1 LHYIAENIQDQL
13 PVHDFIAKEWN
24 KMEVDFEKWLRSYDI
39 SLSFQNIRKKSLYE
53 AVEVVITKFLSPNLA
68 KGGGAYVQ
76 LPRHRSRTR
85 CQKPG
90 RNSRFF

>member
-1 LHYIAENIQDQL
+1 L

-24 KMEVDFEKWLRSYDI
+24 KIEVDFEKWAKKLWYFTV
-39 SLSFQNIRKKSLYE
+39 LQNIRKSLYE

-68 KGGGAYVQ
+68 KGGAYAI

-90 RNSRFF
+90 RNSRFFWILG